1 MGVYNKLDV
10 AFQEA
15 METAIYSADEELA
28 DTVAWYRAH
37 YQQLPPELMR
47 AILTDEDF
55 FQKALTVWDNRRFSP
70 KPASEHVA
78 LQPST
83 VSRRDLR
90 PMKSY
95 QCVAGWTLIGVAFL
109 AGVVITVVALW

>member
-1 MGVYNKLDV
+1 MGFYNKIDV

-15 METAIYSADEELA
+15 MTTAINSADEELA

-37 YQQLPPELMR
+37 FEQLPPELMR

-55 FQKALTVWDNRRFSP
+55 FQKALTVWDNERFAP

-78 LQPST
+78 LQPPT

-95 QCVAGWTLIGVAFL
+95 RCLAGWVLVGI
-109 AGVVITVVALW
+109 ALWSGVTVLAIALW